1 MTTAATTRPLGA
13 RADQPVPPA
22 LLVAL
27 AAVAAVAA
35 GASTRLG
42 WEAPL
47 VVGTGVLLVLAA
59 LRRPV
64 AGGIVVVAVLPALC
78 GVQRG
83 LGLGAFKLSELL
95 LLLVIAVHLPRRPG
109 WSTRLRAEDLGLLA
123 FVVLGAAFAAV
134 HTLRGD
140 SSTSS
145 FLRIGFEPVLLYL
158 TYWIASRLVTTRADL
173 ARVVRW
179 LLVLSVVPSALAI
192 GQAFD
197 VPGVRQLLIDLTGG
211 PSLPRPG
218 AGGVGRATGP
228 FPIWHSLGAYLVVV
242 LVLGLALLLSGDRRV
257 LPRWAL
263 LLVIAVDT
271 AAVVLALTVTVI
283 GWVVLAVLLVAL
295 RRGRVAQAL
304 LLLSAVAGVSMLL
317 FAGPIS
323 ERIAAQSTRSATSVN
338 ASSTTLLPQTLSYRI
353 SVWQR
358 DYVPLLERAVPLGVS
373 NELPA
378 SVVFKHAENQYITLV
393 LRGGVL
399 LLLGAVAALVLIGR
413 ELRRAARDPGL
424 VGTTALAALSVLVLL
439 PVAAMIWPYLTNAG
453 FPQAFLALAGAVAG
467 AHRARAQAAPLVV
480 PGAGVVLRS
489 SPHEQGPE

>member
-1 MTTAATTRPLGA
+1 MTTVGMTRLHGDVAQGPTSAA
-13 RADQPVPPA
+13 PVV
-22 LLVAL
+22 LLAV
-27 AAVAAVAA
+27 VAAVAA
-35 GASTRLG
+35 GVSSRLG
-42 WEAPL
+42 WPAPL
-47 VVGTGVLLVLAA
+47 VLGTGVLLGLAA
-59 LRRPV
+59 MRRSV

-95 LLLVIAVHLPRRPG
+95 LLLVIVVHLRRRPG
-109 WSTRLRAEDLGLLA
+109 WATRLQAADLGLLG
-123 FVVLGAAFAAV
+123 FVVLGAVFAAV

-158 TYWIASRLVTTRADL
+158 TYWIASRLVTTEVDL
-173 ARVVRW
+173 ARVLRW
-179 LLVLSVVPSALAI
+179 VLGLSVVPSVLAI
-192 GQAFD
+192 AQAFD
-197 VPGVRQLLIDLTGG
+197 VPGVRQLLIRLTGG

-218 AGGVGRATGP
+218 VGGVGRATGP
-228 FPIWHSLGAYLVVV
+228 YPIWHSLGAYLVVV

-257 LPRWAL
+257 MSRAA
-263 LLVIAVDT
+263 LLVIVAIDT
-271 AAVVLALTVTVI
+271 AALVLALTVTVI
-283 GWVVLAVLLVAL
+283 GWVVLAVLLVAV

-304 LLLSAVAGVSMLL
+304 LLLSAVAGLSMLL

-323 ERIAAQSTRSATSVN
+323 QRIQAQSTRTATTVN
-338 ASSTTLLPQTLSYRI
+338 ASSSTLLPQTLSYRI

-399 LLLGAVAALVLIGR
+399 LLLGAVSALVLIGR
-413 ELRRAARDPGL
+413 ELQRAARDPGL
-424 VGTTALAALSVLVLL
+424 VGTVAVAALAVLVLL

-467 AHRARAQAAPLVV
+467 VHRARAVAAASVV
-480 PGAGVVLRS
+480 SRAEVVLPV
-489 SPHEQGPE
+489 SPLAQRP